1 MFVRK
6 KVNKS
11 GVISVQV
18 ITKVNG
24 KSKLV
29 KTIGSSIDADIV
41 ERLVLEGQQFIAT
54 FGGQKTF
61 DFSNESALIKSAFQS
76 ISSHN

>member
-1 MFVRK
+1 MNLGDPRTFYYLYFMFVRE

-11 GVISVQV
+11 GVVSVQV

-29 KTIGSSIDADIV
+29 KTIGSSRD
-41 ERLVLEGQQFIAT
+41 G
-54 FGGQKTF
+54 
-61 DFSNESALIKSAFQS
+61 
-76 ISSHN
+76 